1 MVTVSVSSI
10 AQAWLLKKL
19 ALVSILKSPGNFL
32 HLQGIII
39 EGEAWGCVSVLRKYL
54 CSCLGFPTSE
64 QNDTLWRSPGAMEAS
79 PLAGQTVSLLPGAAA
94 GEGVAGKP
102 GRRVVAA
109 TAGDPILREVTS
121 N

>member
-10 AQAWLLKKL
+10 VQAKLWKKL

-54 CSCLGFPTSE
+54 RSCLTFTASK
-64 QNDTLWRSPGAMEAS
+64 QNDTLCRRPGAVEAS
-79 PLAGQTVSLLPGAAA
+79 PLAGQTVSLLPRAAA

-109 TAGDPILREVTS
+109 TAGDPILRVVTS